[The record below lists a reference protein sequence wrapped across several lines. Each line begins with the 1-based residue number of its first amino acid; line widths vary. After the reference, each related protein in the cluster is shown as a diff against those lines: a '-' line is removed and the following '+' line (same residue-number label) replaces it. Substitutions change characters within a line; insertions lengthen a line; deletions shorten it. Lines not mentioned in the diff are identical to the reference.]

1 MDNSIAIN
9 HALKNTLAVILA
21 GGSGSRLHSLTQ
33 WHSKPAV
40 PFGGKYRSIDFPLSN
55 CINSN
60 IRKISVLTQYKSHS
74 LNMHMNQGWNFL
86 RPELGE
92 FIDLIPAQQRLK
104 CSWYQGT
111 ADAVYQ
117 NMDIFLAYK
126 PDYILVLAGDHIY
139 KMDYGLMIRQHI
151 ENGADMTIGCIEV
164 PVAQAREFGVM
175 SIDESYR
182 VTDFNEKPAKPC
194 STPHNP
200 QLALASMGIYVF
212 SAEFMEKVLEE
223 DAQNENSSNDFGKD
237 IIPLLIE
244 KNKICAFP
252 FRDPLT
258 GEGGYWRDVGTV
270 DAYYEANIELCAV
283 TPALNLY
290 DESWPIWTHQQQL
303 PPAKFVFDDDDRRG
317 MAVDSL
323 VSGGCIVSGS
333 EVKRSL
339 LFNNVRINSYSKI
352 RDSII
357 LNNTVIGRK
366 CRIRNAIIDRDC
378 VIPENTVIGYD
389 AEKDAKRFFL
399 SDKGVVLVSAEML
412 KNGTNNVA

>member
-1 MDNSIAIN
+1 MENSIAIN

-111 ADAVYQ
+111 ADAVHQ

-126 PDYILVLAGDHIY
+126 PEYILVLAGDHIY

-151 ENGADMTIGCIEV
+151 ESGADMTIGCIEV
-164 PVAQAREFGVM
+164 PVDEAREFGVM

-182 VTDFNEKPAKPC
+182 ITDFNEKPTNPC
-194 STPHNP
+194 CTPHNP
-200 QLALASMGIYVF
+200 KLALASMGIYVF
-212 SAEFMEKVLEE
+212 GAEFMGKVLED

-244 KNKICAFP
+244 NNRICAFP
-252 FRDPLT
+252 FRDQQT

-290 DESWPIWTHQQQL
+290 DESWPIWTHQEQL

-399 SDKGVVLVSAEML
+399 SDKGVVLVSAEMI
-412 KNGTNNVA
+412 KSGMNNVA